1 VRFRPTRLS
10 PTELSVDV
18 ACTFRC
24 DAETCGPWPVLDLGS
39 AGIAIA
45 TPDDASFTPGSTLA
59 ELSLFLGHRQ
69 VWTGDATVVHA
80 SRGRL
85 GARFDARLVDLS
97 QLRVEATLQNRLDAL
112 DEQRGRLPAEWRAA
126 VSDVRQL
133 LEDAKLEVELIE
145 REGHEDPLRRAEE
158 EAELFARLRVQWGG
172 AFYAALASL
181 HGRSLG
187 FDERQRTLA
196 RAYASSALMPI
207 LYACPMHR
215 RAFDKPLGYAGDYRM
230 MELCFAKELT
240 GDGKFGRFL
249 QSVALGYPLVQ
260 TVAAREAVMR
270 EAVRA
275 IVEEDTLVPARIL
288 ALAAGPA
295 VELRRLLEGPV
306 TVRRPVEIVL
316 LDQDRGAHETAHAQ
330 LTRLLVERHHGALPV
345 TVTCVH
351 FSIRQLLKPQTPE
364 EREVAGELVRD
375 LDLTYSAGLYDYL
388 ADPVATRLTHFVY
401 ERTRPGGRVLVGN
414 LESVP
419 DITFM
424 LDFVLDWQLQY
435 RTPEGML
442 RLAKDLF
449 PAPSHAGITRDGTGH
464 CLFLDATKPR

>member
-1 VRFRPTRLS
+1 M
-10 PTELSVDV
+10 
-18 ACTFRC
+18 
-24 DAETCGPWPVLDLGS
+24 LDLGS
-39 AGIAIA
+39 AGIAVGTA
-45 TPDDASFTPGSTLA
+45 ADASFTPGAALG
-59 ELSLFLGHRQ
+59 ELSLFLGQRQ
-69 VWTGDATVVHA
+69 VWTGDATIVHA
-80 SRGRL
+80 SQGRV

-97 QLRVEATLQNRLDAL
+97 QLRLEATLQSRLDAL
-112 DEQRGRLPAEWRAA
+112 DEQRARLPAEWRAA
-126 VSDVRQL
+126 VSDVRLL
-133 LEDAKLEVELIE
+133 LEDAKLEVEQLE
-145 REGHEDPLRRAEE
+145 RAGDEDPLRRGEE
-158 EAELFARLRVQWGG
+158 ETALFSRLRAQWGG

-181 HGRSLG
+181 HGRSQA
-187 FDERQRTLA
+187 FDDRQQTLA
-196 RAYASSALMPI
+196 RAYASSSLMPL

-230 MELCFAKELT
+230 MELCFARELT

-275 IVEEDTLVPARIL
+275 VLAEETDVPARIL

-295 VELRRLLEGPV
+295 VELRRLLDGPV
-306 TVRRPVEIVL
+306 EVRRPVELIL

-330 LTRLLVERHHGALPV
+330 LTRLLVERHQGALPV

-351 FSIRQLLKPQTPE
+351 FSIRQLLKPQTAE
-364 EREVAGELVRD
+364 ERQVANELVRD

-388 ADPVATRLTHFVY
+388 ADAVATRLTSFVY

-435 RTPEGML
+435 RTPDGML
-442 RLAKDLF
+442 QLARALVPK
-449 PAPSHAGITRDGTGH
+449 PSQLGITRDSTGH
-464 CLFLDATKPR
+464 CLFLDVTRPPEGP